1 MGEYRTTTGEPTPTP
16 APLRQRRKFRRLSF
30 ALALIVIVALAG
42 YFIEIERSFLA
53 NGYVTTENYAEVRP
67 ATVGTVAEILA
78 QTGSMVTQGQVL
90 AYLDMTEEQAAVEES
105 QSRVLQTE
113 SDLARREAEIVEE
126 KRHHQELI
134 SMARLRVQNT
144 SVKLIRARELLNKG
158 LLAGSAMEDTLL
170 AGKLAEAELDSLL
183 KKDQTV
189 TDQELAVRR
198 QEIKARRDA
207 LARAA
212 SRLTLKT
219 IRAPVS
225 GQVLRYEFVVGEL
238 MRPENVMYE
247 IFGGVRQILKLR
259 IPERY
264 AARIAVDQPYKAHL
278 TSYGGLQP
286 VWFTGRIEALRNV
299 IQTEGQKTYRVAYG
313 DFTARGRPVPPGTSA
328 EARIYCGPVQA
339 WQFLLDL

>member
-1 MGEYRTTTGEPTPTP
+1 MGDYRTTTGEPTPTP
-16 APLRQRRKFRRLSF
+16 APLRQRRKFRRFLF

-90 AYLDMTEEQAAVEES
+90 AYLDMTEEQAAVEEA

-144 SVKLIRARELLNKG
+144 SVKLIRAQELLDKG

-189 TDQELAVRR
+189 TDQELAARR

-313 DFTARGRPVPPGTSA
+313 DFTARGRTVPPGTSA
-328 EARIYCGPVQA
+328 EARIYCGTVQA

>member
-1 MGEYRTTTGEPTPTP
+1 MGEYRTTTGELTPTP
-16 APLRQRRKFRRLSF
+16 APLRQRRKFRRFLF

-90 AYLDMTEEQAAVEES
+90 AYLDMTEEQAAVEEA

-144 SVKLIRARELLNKG
+144 SVKLIRAQELLDKG

-189 TDQELAVRR
+189 TDQELAARR

-313 DFTARGRPVPPGTSA
+313 DFTARGRTVPPGTSA
-328 EARIYCGPVQA
+328 EARIYCGTVQA

>member
-144 SVKLIRARELLNKG
+144 SVKLIRAQELLDKG

-189 TDQELAVRR
+189 TDQELAARR

-264 AARIAVDQPYKAHL
+264 AARIAVNQPYKAHL

-313 DFTARGRPVPPGTSA
+313 DFTARGRTVPPGTSA
-328 EARIYCGPVQA
+328 EARIYCGTVQA